1 MASSSADCVIPGAGA
16 FELFAHQALGTFRD
30 EVKGRARLGVQ
41 AFSEALLVIPKVLA
55 ANAGFDAQETIVKL
69 QEEVAAATREAAGDV
84 AGARWVGLDLN
95 SGEALVPVD
104 HGIFDNFNVKKQIIN
119 SW

>member
-1 MASSSADCVIPGAGA
+1 M
-16 FELFAHQALGTFRD
+16 
-30 EVKGRARLGVQ
+30 KGRARLGVQ

-69 QEEVAAATREAAGDV
+69 QEEVALASKEGAGDKSV
-84 AGARWVGLDLN
+84 IRWVGIDLN
-95 SGEALVPVD
+95 SGEPLAPVD
-104 HGIFDNFNVKKQIIN
+104 HGIFDNYNVKKQIIN